1 MQGRLVLIA
10 VALMACVAGAAS
22 VPAEARLRPS
32 PPAEGPV
39 LLAGEIQVGGD
50 HAGVLEL
57 RLDGKLQATV
67 PAANGSF
74 ELAMPRHGDAGMVSL
89 EFHAPGLRLRSL
101 LGGQARL
108 ALRAGADGRLAVGE
122 EDRLRLSPLS
132 TAIAVLASSL
142 DLVQPDSDAA
152 LSDAVQAAWPSDMLV
167 ATTALERL
175 AVDPSRLP
183 AGFPD
188 GLALVE
194 DPAAF
199 DDAVRAD
206 YLLVSEP
213 QLVIDRL
220 AANPLD
226 DGDIGDALVF
236 AGPRVAPGVPPT
248 GHGLVME
255 REEAGAFRL
264 HDHMFDGPAWNG
276 SIDAHGALAMA
287 PVRPVRS
294 FGGYRFCPSTEWN
307 GVVIVDTLVREV
319 RRLWQ
324 GVGVSIWHFGVDRVA
339 LFPDCPE
346 FKPEP
351 WRTAELSAAPD
362 MQRVRALTR
371 PRSFVGRQSL
381 PLFCGLPLPHGGL
394 VLEPCGQADHVFAG
408 DGSGVAH
415 PVDAPEVAFS
425 WSLDDHGAIRVDYGE
440 SSSRFWI
447 IDAGDRVVKPVAY
460 VAAGEVVG
468 YQGTSSGQAT
478 LVRDGLEEGEGGGAG
493 RRRAAPG
500 PRYGTG
506 GD

>member
-1 MQGRLVLIA
+1 MPGRRVLIA

-57 RLDGKLQATV
+57 RLDGKLQARV

-132 TAIAVLASSL
+132 TAVAVLASSL

-167 ATTALERL
+167 ATTALARL

-188 GLALVE
+188 GLALIE
-194 DPAAF
+194 DPEAF
-199 DDAVRAD
+199 NKLVRAD
-206 YLLVSEP
+206 RGLVSEP
-213 QLVIDRL
+213 HLVIDQL

-236 AGPRVAPGVPPT
+236 AGPRAAPGVPPT

-255 REEAGAFRL
+255 REAGAFRL

-276 SIDAHGALAMA
+276 SIDAHGALAMT
-287 PVRPVRS
+287 PVMPVRS
-294 FGGYRFCPSTEWN
+294 FGGYYPCPSLEWDVA
-307 GVVIVDTLVREV
+307 GIVDTLARDV

-324 GVGVSIWHFGVDRVA
+324 GVGVSIWHFGVDRVL
-339 LFPDCPE
+339 LFPEKCPDL
-346 FKPEP
+346 KPVP
-351 WRTAELSAAPD
+351 WRTAELWAAPD

-371 PRSFVGRQSL
+371 PRSFIGRQSL

-415 PVDAPEVAFS
+415 PVDAPELAFS
-425 WSLDDHGAIRVDYGE
+425 WALDDHGAIRVDYDG

-447 IDAGDRVVKPVAY
+447 IDAGDRVVRPVAY

-468 YQGTSSGQAT
+468 EPGTSSGQGT
-478 LVRDGLEEGEGGGAG
+478 LVRGGLREGGSGGAG
-493 RRRAAPG
+493 RRGSAPG
-500 PRYGTG
+500 PRYARTG
-506 GD
+506 D